1 LGTVVLDAF
10 LDKILRGLITY
21 SIPIFTLLGL
31 GILIYIRKFFL
42 GLREWQASVFGLE
55 RSIAQRKLASAATG
69 LTLLL
74 LLMIGE
80 FLLITVIGPQMP
92 SQALSVTPTID
103 PFASPTATLSESAG
117 PTPTPQPTPTIGQ
130 EMLVSECVEGELEI
144 TSPEDGG
151 EVSGT
156 VEIIGTVNI
165 ADFGSYKYEYS
176 TTGAVDWVTIAAG
189 SQLKLDESLGSWF
202 TSDLTPGT
210 YLLQLVP
217 LNNLGEE
224 LTSCIITV
232 EVVPEE

>member
-1 LGTVVLDAF
+1 MDAF
-10 LDKILRGLITY
+10 LNNVLRGLITY
-21 SIPIFTLLGL
+21 SVGIFILLSL

-55 RSIAQRKLASAATG
+55 RSIAQRKLVSATTG

-74 LLMIGE
+74 LLLIGE
-80 FLLITVIGPQMP
+80 FLLVTVIRPQMP
-92 SQALSVTPTID
+92 SQALSMTPTID
-103 PFASPTATLSESAG
+103 PFASPTATLSEAAAQAR
-117 PTPTPQPTPTIGQ
+117 TPQPTSTIGQ
-130 EMLVSECVEGELEI
+130 ETLVSECEEDVLEI
-144 TSPEDGG
+144 TSPEDGE

-189 SQLKLDESLGSWF
+189 NQLKLDENLGFWF

-217 LNNLGEE
+217 LNNVGEE
-224 LTSCIITV
+224 LTPCIITV